1 MRIIKTQGTKE
12 SVGAFMVYDENDECL
27 FDEDGNN
34 AWDTLEEA
42 NEVDK
47 NIKLNRELY
56 LQNQKVNP
64 DDTI

>member
-1 MRIIKTQGTKE
+1 MSIIKTQGTKE
-12 SVGAFMVYDENDECL
+12 SVGAYMVYDEKDECL

-42 NEVDK
+42 NEVEK

-56 LQNQKVNP
+56 LQNQKANP
-64 DDTI
+64 DGTI